1 MGAGHVMGDTNL
13 GEEGVEFLI
22 LASPV
27 GLHGDDFL
35 IKLALNKGLKF
46 LEFLEDF
53 GFVFEKINPGKFA
66 KIINET
72 HIIFIATNRLW
83 CRTPYI

>member
-1 MGAGHVMGDTNL
+1 MGAGHMMRDTDL

-22 LASPV
+22 LSSSV
-27 GLHGDDFL
+27 SLHGDNFS
-35 IKLALNKGLKF
+35 IKLALNRGLKF

-53 GFVFEKINPGKFA
+53 GFMFEKINPGKFA

-72 HIIFIATNRLW
+72 HIIFIATNKL
-83 CRTPYI
+83 